1 MVAKEIPVGS
11 IRIQAKDLKAVKKT
25 KSGYALDKK
34 FDSDNIKKIAKIY
47 KEHKNFDLL
56 VDSKDKKFL
65 KGYLN
70 KEKKAAGARVPYLYN
85 NKKLNKA
92 FSLFSPHL
100 TLHEHTN
107 NSHWDVIYQ
116 NPNGQYSYLYTMDK
130 IDKSKK
136 NKFHLVEEFDKV
148 LPKLKKNLLKGIKN
162 KEHLALSLYT
172 LVKTYMRI
180 GSEIYFKKNKHQGL
194 ITLQKNNVFID
205 KDNVIF
211 SFLAK
216 DGVPQTIELV
226 FPEYYINNLKKR
238 MKKLKSGTY
247 VFCDEK
253 ENKLHEKDF
262 HKAFKKY
269 CSKEFY
275 PHIVRSHYATKK
287 VEEFLEQNKKPT
299 KKEVIELYNEI
310 AEKLGHKKFS
320 KKKQEWQ
327 VSHTVTIAH
336 YISPKL
342 VTKIRKIVN

>member
-1 MVAKEIPVGS
+1 MVVKEIPVGA
-11 IRIQAKDLKAVKKT
+11 IRIKSKSLMAVRKT
-25 KSGYALDKK
+25 KTGYVVERK
-34 FDSDNIKKIAKIY
+34 FDSKNIKKIAQVY

-56 VDSKDKKFL
+56 VDSKDKNFL
-65 KGYLN
+65 KGYFTSEG
-70 KEKKAAGARVPYLYN
+70 KPSGARVAFLYN

-148 LPKLKKNLLKGIKN
+148 LPKLEKNLLKAIKN

-194 ITLQKNNVFID
+194 ITLQKNNVFVD
-205 KDNVIF
+205 KNNVIF

-216 DGVPQTIELV
+216 DGVPQTINLV
-226 FPEYYINNLKKR
+226 FPEYYVENLKKR

-247 VFCDEK
+247 VFCDDK
-253 ENKLHEKDF
+253 EDKLHEKDF
-262 HKAFKKY
+262 HVAFKKY

-287 VEEFLEQNKKPT
+287 VEQFLEENTKPT

-320 KKKQEWQ
+320 KKKNEWQ

-336 YISPKL
+336 YISPIL
-342 VTKIRKIVN
+342 VTKLKKIVN